1 MKEKVLLALRKAID
15 PETGIDVVSMGMIKG
30 IEVKGK
36 NVKIKFKPTT
46 PFCPMISYLIEEI
59 KQEAKKVKGIGKVE
73 VEVVF

>member
-1 MKEKVLLALRKAID
+1 MKEKVLEALRKAID

-46 PFCPMISYLIEEI
+46 PFCPMINYLTEEI
-59 KQEAKKVKGIGKVE
+59 KQKAKKVKGIGKVE